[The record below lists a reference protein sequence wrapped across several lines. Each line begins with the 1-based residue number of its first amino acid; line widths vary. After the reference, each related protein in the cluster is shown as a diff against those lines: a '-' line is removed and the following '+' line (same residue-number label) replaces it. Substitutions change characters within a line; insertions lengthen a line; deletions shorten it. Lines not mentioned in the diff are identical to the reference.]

1 MEVWDQASS
10 RGQPLGAGQAL
21 AVLGSADCGKSC
33 RLAGTRPQSLTFGV
47 TAEGCGPAPLH
58 RRHDTALNAP
68 EMAVMVAA
76 IVRAVAVEDIRYF
89 QIGTHG
95 GRLNRGRHDLDVE
108 LVKRTDGS
116 ANHSR

>member
-1 MEVWDQASS
+1 MEVWDRQQFSLTL
-10 RGQPLGAGQAL
+10 GQPLGTGQAL
-21 AVLGSADCGKSC
+21 ALGAVPIAARVVGLPHK
-33 RLAGTRPQSLTFGV
+33 AAVGAMFGV

-76 IVRAVAVEDIRYF
+76 IVRAVAVEDIRHF

-95 GRLNRGRHDLDVE
+95 GRLNR
-108 LVKRTDGS
+108 
-116 ANHSR
+116 AA